1 MAAHMKAAWTGH
13 PREVCNFMLTRPL
26 ISRVVRCAQ
35 IFCAACALSAGFGT
49 GYAKLPP
56 PTPEQ
61 VAKAAADAETAKAQA
76 AIEQAA
82 LTRAQDRVVA
92 DYQNDLKR
100 RGITP
105 PTPTPIAPTT
115 QANLPAKAV
124 EPPRS
129 AGPHGGN
136 TPSAEAHSGN
146 AK

>member
-1 MAAHMKAAWTGH
+1 
-13 PREVCNFMLTRPL
+13 MLTRQL
-26 ISRVVRCAQ
+26 IVRGSRCAR
-35 IFCAACALSAGFGT
+35 IFCAACVLSGAFGAA
-49 GYAKLPP
+49 YAKLPP

-61 VAKAAADAETAKAQA
+61 AAKAAAEAEAAKAQA
-76 AIEQAA
+76 AAEQAA
-82 LTRAQDRVVA
+82 LTRAQDRIA
-92 DYQNDLKR
+92 AGYQNDLKR
-100 RGITP
+100 RGLVPPQPTRIETTP
-105 PTPTPIAPTT
+105 

>member
-1 MAAHMKAAWTGH
+1 LTAARRAQVLCYACVLAAG
-13 PREVCNFMLTRPL
+13 CG
-26 ISRVVRCAQ
+26 
-35 IFCAACALSAGFGT
+35 AA
-49 GYAKLPP
+49 YAKLPP

-61 VAKAAADAETAKAQA
+61 EAKAAADAETAKVQA
-76 AIEQAA
+76 AAEQAA
-82 LTRAQDRVVA
+82 LTRVQDRVVA
-92 DYQNDLKR
+92 TYQNDLRK
-100 RGITP
+100 RGIAP
-105 PTPTPIAPTT
+105 PTPTPIAPTS